1 MKTNATHLITLLAVL
16 GFAAGCA
23 AMAEPQGAKTAD
35 AKPSGHE
42 QNLVERRAV
51 VTAVDQRQRLLA
63 ITGDDGDKAVLA
75 IPGEFH
81 DLDKLRVGD
90 PVVVSYTE
98 AIAWQ
103 VKPAGKAASG
113 VSVREALTNPMP
125 GEEPGGAIQ
134 RDVTVTATIA
144 GIDRA
149 NATATLAGPQGNLQ
163 TVKVQ
168 NPADLERVAVGD
180 LVEITFSEV
189 RALSV
194 RRADKR

>member
-1 MKTNATHLITLLAVL
+1 MKTNATHFISLLAIL

-23 AMAEPQGAKTAD
+23 AMAEPQAAKSAE

-42 QNLVERRAV
+42 QSLVERRAV
-51 VTAVDQRQRLLA
+51 VTGVDQQQRLLA
-63 ITGDDGDKAVLA
+63 IEGDEGDKAVLA
-75 IPGEFH
+75 IPGEFR
-81 DLDKLRVGD
+81 DFERLRVGD

-125 GEEPGGAIQ
+125 GDEPGGAIQ
-134 RDVTVTATIA
+134 RDVTVTATIT

-180 LVEITFSEV
+180 LVEITYSEV

-194 RRADKR
+194 RRVDKR